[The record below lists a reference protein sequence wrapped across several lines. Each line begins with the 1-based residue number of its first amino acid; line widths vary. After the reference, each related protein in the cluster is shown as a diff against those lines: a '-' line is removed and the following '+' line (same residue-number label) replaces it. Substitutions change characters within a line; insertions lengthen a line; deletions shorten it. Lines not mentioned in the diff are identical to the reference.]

1 MHNNPSTPAL
11 ALSSRVQD
19 LNHPQGNRH
28 PPLYLIFLFS
38 LSPFPFATQGFVS
51 VATSMPYEQEPAR
64 VASPS
69 PHRPHPRLFISVS
82 STIIPP
88 CTAVADVAAVHHATT
103 ATARP
108 SSSLIIPPS
117 STALS
122 PIALQHPHVHPRA
135 AMATATAFIATPLT
149 VIALPPATAAAA
161 ATATTF
167 VATTLRKP
175 HPSFSSP
182 RHRLRPTRETSTTRR
197 HAQTRTPRRRRQQT
211 AHHASIVELRH
222 AAAANTKPRLTED
235 GQHLRSPGGVRTAR
249 ALALH

>member
-149 VIALPPATAAAA
+149 VIALPTAAA
-161 ATATTF
+161 ATA
-167 VATTLRKP
+167 ATVT
-175 HPSFSSP
+175 HHSESTIPSPS
-182 RHRLRPTRETSTTRR
+182 RDCSTT
-197 HAQTRTPRRRRQQT
+197 
-211 AHHASIVELRH
+211 
-222 AAAANTKPRLTED
+222 N
-235 GQHLRSPGGVRTAR
+235 
-249 ALALH
+249 ALAHSEQHVCQHDRTGQVPRSQRGCL